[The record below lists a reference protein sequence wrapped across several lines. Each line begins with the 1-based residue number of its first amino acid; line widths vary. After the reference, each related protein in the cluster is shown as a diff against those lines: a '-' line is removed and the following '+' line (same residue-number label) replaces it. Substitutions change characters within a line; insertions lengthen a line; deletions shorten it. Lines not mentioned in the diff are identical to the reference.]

1 MRAKESNPL
10 GHRMLVYRNLNVQDT
25 LHKQGD
31 FAVVVYHT
39 QSKSSNQGI

>member
-10 GHRMLVYRNLNVQDT
+10 RHRMLAYRNLTVQDT

-39 QSKSSNQGI
+39 QSTPSNQGI